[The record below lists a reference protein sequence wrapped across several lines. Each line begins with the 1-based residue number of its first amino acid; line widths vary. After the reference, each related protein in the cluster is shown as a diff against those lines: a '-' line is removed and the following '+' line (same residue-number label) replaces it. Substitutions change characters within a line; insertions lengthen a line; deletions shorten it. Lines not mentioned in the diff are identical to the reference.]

1 MVSAGADSF
10 DPTLL
15 VYDFAVLAK
24 DGRLL
29 HCPHAGLTVE
39 EQRQELATVT
49 RCHLPDVMTDQGPM
63 WMLCP
68 PGTPYYVSV
77 IERGPH
83 ARSPGVATL
92 AGTAPSHAV
101 LPEELREL
109 TRGLILTQARRGDAA
124 DIELSGSDGLHQL
137 LEHDLD
143 LHVPGGTPVKKVL
156 TDLFAQWGASLGEFA
171 GPDVECPETSWRGER
186 AAKVIDDLLA
196 QWPRQGAGM
205 YLLRAQGDHFDVVTA
220 GGNVPVYWLKSG
232 QGAGVSSY
240 SIDITS
246 MVGSVKVMV
255 ERAKGDD
262 TAEEDLG
269 DEEELPPLRRAPR
282 AGTTYS
288 GPEQPT
294 PLDQEY
300 LTEGAGEYGGAQ
312 RIIVRQEKKEGD
324 QANAEIAKLEAD
336 AELAKQGFPD
346 MTFGHVTYDVPMLH
360 KWDRIRITDRLLDG
374 YFYVAGVA
382 HDASAGTMELELITP
397 EDFERQ
403 AYLLKLESQLD
414 QLKNTQAAEKKTKGT
429 GRTSDWQGWNPNT
442 PMPPQAAGYTCS
454 ACATAWVLR
463 ATGAHPTF
471 TEQLAVEQ
479 IGYPTNIN
487 DSDQNGGLQ
496 DASGTQLIRV
506 LGNYGVPAVKGGQV
520 HSFDEVYEKA
530 KKQTGMMSGAAWYH
544 WVAIRGVKGDAIWVA
559 NSAQGYKGINDLV
572 NRADWERLGPYFN
585 LVWVTP

>member
-1 MVSAGADSF
+1 
-10 DPTLL
+10 
-15 VYDFAVLAK
+15 
-24 DGRLL
+24 
-29 HCPHAGLTVE
+29 
-39 EQRQELATVT
+39 
-49 RCHLPDVMTDQGPM
+49 
-63 WMLCP
+63 
-68 PGTPYYVSV
+68 
-77 IERGPH
+77 
-83 ARSPGVATL
+83 
-92 AGTAPSHAV
+92 
-101 LPEELREL
+101 
-109 TRGLILTQARRGDAA
+109 
-124 DIELSGSDGLHQL
+124 
-137 LEHDLD
+137 
-143 LHVPGGTPVKKVL
+143 
-156 TDLFAQWGASLGEFA
+156 
-171 GPDVECPETSWRGER
+171 
-186 AAKVIDDLLA
+186 
-196 QWPRQGAGM
+196 
-205 YLLRAQGDHFDVVTA
+205 
-220 GGNVPVYWLKSG
+220 
-232 QGAGVSSY
+232 
-240 SIDITS
+240 
-246 MVGSVKVMV
+246 
-255 ERAKGDD
+255 
-262 TAEEDLG
+262 
-269 DEEELPPLRRAPR
+269 
-282 AGTTYS
+282 
-288 GPEQPT
+288 
-294 PLDQEY
+294 
-300 LTEGAGEYGGAQ
+300 
-312 RIIVRQEKKEGD
+312 
-324 QANAEIAKLEAD
+324 
-336 AELAKQGFPD
+336 